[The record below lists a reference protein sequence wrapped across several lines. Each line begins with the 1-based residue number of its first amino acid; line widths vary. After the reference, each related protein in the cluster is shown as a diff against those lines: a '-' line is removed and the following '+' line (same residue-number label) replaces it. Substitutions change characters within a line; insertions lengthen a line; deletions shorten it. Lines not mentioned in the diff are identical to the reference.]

1 MPLPQGNTMARY
13 PTLSFS
19 HNGDHGG
26 QWTAAWTFLQ
36 KMLIILW
43 LLLLDT
49 SLPAVRGQTTVPL
62 ET

>member
-1 MPLPQGNTMARY
+1 MARY